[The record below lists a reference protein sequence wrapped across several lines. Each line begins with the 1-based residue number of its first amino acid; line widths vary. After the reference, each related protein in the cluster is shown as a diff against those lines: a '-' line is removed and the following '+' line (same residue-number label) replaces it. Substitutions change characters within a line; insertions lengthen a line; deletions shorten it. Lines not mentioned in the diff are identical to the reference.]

1 MVAKYNLAAFFPHP
15 LMKVVV
21 FHLTLVAGQGT
32 SIMEKVNS
40 VSCPGLLHHGDW
52 VVHITGPF
60 FFLSRGSIHSNRD
73 YSYLIAL
80 SPTPLSRFSLTGHK
94 TIT

>member
-1 MVAKYNLAAFFPHP
+1 MKMVTKYNLAAFSP
-15 LMKVVV
+15 LNESGCVSS
-21 FHLTLVAGQGT
+21 TLVSGQGT

-40 VSCPGLLHHGDW
+40 VSCPGLLHKGAW

-60 FFLSRGSIHSNRD
+60 FFLSRGSIRSNRD

-80 SPTPLSRFSLTGHK
+80 SPAPLSSFSPTGHK